1 MNNAKNLNKKKAL
14 GVTAAVLALAVG
26 ATASFALF
34 TDTAAIR
41 GATEAGKLAIGITAD
56 KMTADGDFSEQLLN
70 TAFEENVQ
78 NFNPG
83 DFREIA
89 YRIDNDQNK
98 AVRTNDTITVKVTP
112 DTAMM
117 TDSTKTVDD
126 LFAEFDP
133 EGGAIHLVQG
143 TAAGADAVVIASDGS
158 TSDVSFAKGGLALKD
173 KYVKDGAIYLV
184 YQGSEVNLSGT
195 GTNAEKLAADAGTTW
210 VSEETNTVDRAYTLY
225 FEKDALNQWQGAK
238 VDISVDVSA
247 VQYAN
252 TAAGDAT
259 LNIDTGAHTVA
270 TNAGVNTVEMARE
283 LVKTDDAGKV
293 VS

>member
-1 MNNAKNLNKKKAL
+1 MQNANKKKITGAVALAAAGVMAL
-14 GVTAAVLALAVG
+14 GGV
-26 ATASFALF
+26 SMLF
-34 TDTAAIR
+34 TDRADVSGET
-41 GATEAGKLAIGITAD
+41 TAGKLAIGITAD
-56 KMTADGDFSEQLLN
+56 KMTANGDFSEQLWN
-70 TAFEENVQ
+70 TAFEEKKNVQ

-112 DTAMM
+112 NTAMM
-117 TDSTKTVDD
+117 ADSTKTVDN
-126 LFAEFDP
+126 LFAEFGP

-143 TAAGADAVVIASDGS
+143 EAAGADVVLTAPNGI
-158 TSDVSFAKGGLALKD
+158 THNVSFAKGGLALKD

-210 VSEETNTVDRAYTLY
+210 VSEETNTVDRSYTLY
-225 FEKDALNQWQGAK
+225 FEKDALNQWQGAQ

-252 TAAGDAT
+252 TTAGDAT
-259 LNIDTGAHTVA
+259 RNIDTGAHTVA

-283 LVKTDDAGKV
+283 RVKTDNAGKV